1 MVARELTP
9 FSSVSVIYNLY
20 LNLGVLGLRSLENY
34 IVEDNV
40 SPPFLHTTLK
50 AKTLYDSILTKKKK
64 KKRNGVKPTT
74 EPTSPCSAPFSPA
87 PLTS

>member
-9 FSSVSVIYNLY
+9 FSSISVIYNLY

-40 SPPFLHTTLK
+40 SPPCLHTTQK
-50 AKTLYDSILTKKKK
+50 AKTLYDSILTKK
-64 KKRNGVKPTT
+64 RNGAKPTT
-74 EPTSPCSAPFSPA
+74 EPTSPCSAPSSPA
-87 PLTS
+87 PPTS